1 MMTKKIGMM
10 RAAGLASAVS
20 ALVFG
25 AASLQAEEFSA
36 SATIQ
41 NTVAV
46 EKVQDM
52 DFGVLYASG
61 ANNKAVAGL
70 KLAPEGG
77 ITSVTPILVD
87 AAGATTDAPK
97 FLSLGDGQA
106 ARGLINSGLNVTIS
120 VPEGKSAELA
130 DGSAW
135 DATKGVPLSVNADGT
150 EPRFFLVDFEVGD
163 VVGGT
168 AATGTNPGDFDITAD
183 FGVESIEFGIGA
195 TIFTDGGAGNG
206 TIKEK
211 YQAALYTGT
220 FEVEASY

>member
-1 MMTKKIGMM
+1 MMIKKIGMM
-10 RAAGLASAVS
+10 REVGLASAVS

-106 ARGLINSGLNVTIS
+106 ARGRINSGLNVTIT
-120 VPEGKSAELA
+120 VPGGKSSLLA
-130 DGSAW
+130 TGSAW
-135 DATKGVPLSVNADGT
+135 APGEGEPLSVNGDST
-150 EPRFFLVDFEVGD
+150 EPKFYLVDFVVGD
-163 VVGGT
+163 VDGGT
-168 AATGTNPGDFDITAD
+168 ADVGTNPGDFDITAD
-183 FGVESIEFGIGA
+183 FGAESIEFGIGA